1 MTSAVVCAYS
11 PVGREALA
19 GLLEAGVRVL
29 ALYTYPQGPEEAWFS
44 PPAALAAER
53 GIPVRME
60 PRFNEDHVHQ
70 AIKDLRPDFLFSFYF
85 REMIQARFLDLPP
98 RGAFNL
104 HGSLLPRYRGRVPIN
119 WVLVRGETRTGVTLH
134 AMTPRPD
141 DGDIVGQTA
150 IPIAWDETA
159 LSLTLRAAAAGREL
173 VRSVVPALAQ
183 GAIARISQKSLGAS
197 SYFGG
202 RTPEDGKL
210 DLGGTAAVAFNL
222 IRAVADPWPNAFIRT
237 GTGTVQVGWA
247 LPSAAAC
254 PPGHFRATPE
264 GVLLG
269 FADGSLRIH
278 ALRKDGVRSE
288 RPTDH
293 AHWLEAL
300 GLPPG

>member
-1 MTSAVVCAYS
+1 
-11 PVGREALA
+11 
-19 GLLEAGVRVL
+19 
-29 ALYTYPQGPEEAWFS
+29 
-44 PPAALAAER
+44 
-53 GIPVRME
+53 
-60 PRFNEDHVHQ
+60 
-70 AIKDLRPDFLFSFYF
+70 
-85 REMIQARFLDLPP
+85 
-98 RGAFNL
+98 
-104 HGSLLPRYRGRVPIN
+104 
-119 WVLVRGETRTGVTLH
+119 VLVRGETRTGVTLH